1 MDNLKMMQTIYKN
14 DHFKKLIEMIK
25 NVDDTHE
32 FEVSIN
38 RSEGITISQ
47 YIDIAKYLINMAKE
61 NDKYE
66 LSEETTLD
74 ISYAYSSNNLSNYRI
89 TIVGEDRINKI
100 MSNLFI
106 RKNHSIFSI
115 LTNNIMNKMDEQ
127 NLYIINKIKNR
138 ENIIDLNEYDIRI
151 RLAEENEVP
160 EKMFKE
166 LLVLTE
172 VERNKI
178 IFRFKERLSVLIH
191 ANEDYDIRID
201 LTNIK
206 QNMAFSRL
214 DNSRSIYELELEI
227 IKNKNSKTELTFGKT
242 SGQSPDVPTSTKVEG
257 KTKSKSKNDNQI
269 IEDTYNRLFFEIYN
283 IHQLLQKSN
292 KVLTLNSKQNVIT
305 TMNQL
310 LYNSATYAAKDLPG
324 MNVTT
329 LENQHVTSDL
339 TNHYSVTDKAD
350 GERYFLLI
358 SNGKIYLISNILE
371 VNEIDNSLY
380 TNLDAYNNT
389 ILDGEYI
396 FLREQN
402 KFLYL
407 SFDILFYK
415 GKDLRDE
422 PKLESRIEK
431 MNNVMKECFKV
442 EYMTNKFS
450 EKDTKLESILTYYK
464 KNIGGFFKE
473 MNTKLSK
480 QNIVIMCKTFFIPL
494 GIYQSEVYAY
504 SEIIW
509 NLYTKDKSINC
520 PYSLDGIIYT
530 GLNQKYTRSLKD
542 LKYPIYKWK
551 PSSMNSID
559 FYVKFERNPEN
570 QQILNVYDNSFVQT
584 SLLFKRSIK

>member
-14 DHFKKLIEMIK
+14 DHFKKLIDMIK

-127 NLYIINKIKNR
+127 NLYIINKVKDR

-151 RLAEENEVP
+151 RLAEENKVP
-160 EKMFKE
+160 EKIFKE

-191 ANEDYDIRID
+191 ANENYDIRID

-206 QNMAFSRL
+206 QNMAFNRL
-214 DNSRSIYELELEI
+214 DNINSIYELELEI
-227 IKNKNSKTELTFGKT
+227 IKNKTKT
-242 SGQSPDVPTSTKVEG
+242 
-257 KTKSKSKNDNQI
+257 KSKNDNQI

-310 LYNSATYAAKDLPG
+310 LYDINKSSPFQLKILLLFCFFSFLDKLILLLLLVDDDDDVNDDLLLDCPFCCDISKLG
-324 MNVTT
+324 FNNIPCGHFILLPNIFVILIVLPKNT
-329 LENQHVTSDL
+329 LTVPI
-339 TNHYSVTDKAD
+339 
-350 GERYFLLI
+350 FLL
-358 SNGKIYLISNILE
+358 L
-371 VNEIDNSLY
+371 
-380 TNLDAYNNT
+380 
-389 ILDGEYI
+389 
-396 FLREQN
+396 
-402 KFLYL
+402 
-407 SFDILFYK
+407 
-415 GKDLRDE
+415 
-422 PKLESRIEK
+422 
-431 MNNVMKECFKV
+431 
-442 EYMTNKFS
+442 
-450 EKDTKLESILTYYK
+450 
-464 KNIGGFFKE
+464 
-473 MNTKLSK
+473 
-480 QNIVIMCKTFFIPL
+480 
-494 GIYQSEVYAY
+494 
-504 SEIIW
+504 
-509 NLYTKDKSINC
+509 
-520 PYSLDGIIYT
+520 
-530 GLNQKYTRSLKD
+530 
-542 LKYPIYKWK
+542 
-551 PSSMNSID
+551 
-559 FYVKFERNPEN
+559 
-570 QQILNVYDNSFVQT
+570 
-584 SLLFKRSIK
+584 